1 MHILAKCSR
10 TVRAVSTCIFCSWD
24 NINHTCSPI
33 VSNWSVFSAAQRKVN
48 LLLLTKR
55 LCDKT
60 NRPIKAEENC
70 FLYSSTVPVMLCTR
84 VNKHT
89 CFRLL
94 HKETQSSEWIHMVC
108 MHAFIY
114 EVKDGLSKSGKKTH
128 AISGSCSLLRSL
140 FRTSCRV
147 GRGDVGQRGR
157 RTTKSSWIPVTL
169 EQRRSSTGA
178 LGCIMMSLWFWLPRA
193 TTAHTR
199 PHNTQL
205 QLNQTAG
212 LPSRCELQLD
222 VQCSPILCPHVQ
234 LWED

>member
-1 MHILAKCSR
+1 MHILARCSR

-94 HKETQSSEWIHMVC
+94 HKETVLRVNTHGVYARFYLWGKRWPVQVWK
-108 MHAFIY
+108 
-114 EVKDGLSKSGKKTH
+114 KDPHYFWLLQPAECWDHYLEPAAESAEEMWVRGAGGRPSLH
-128 AISGSCSLLRSL
+128 ESLLPWN
-140 FRTSCRV
+140 
-147 GRGDVGQRGR
+147 RG
-157 RTTKSSWIPVTL
+157 
-169 EQRRSSTGA
+169 GA
-178 LGCIMMSLWFWLPRA
+178 AQAL
-193 TTAHTR
+193 
-199 PHNTQL
+199 
-205 QLNQTAG
+205 
-212 LPSRCELQLD
+212 
-222 VQCSPILCPHVQ
+222 
-234 LWED
+234 

>member
-1 MHILAKCSR
+1 MATVHILARCSR

-70 FLYSSTVPVMLCTR
+70 FLYSSTVPAMLCTR

-128 AISGSCSLLRSL
+128 AISGSCSLLSAE
-140 FRTSCRV
+140 
-147 GRGDVGQRGR
+147 
-157 RTTKSSWIPVTL
+157 I
-169 EQRRSSTGA
+169 
-178 LGCIMMSLWFWLPRA
+178 I
-193 TTAHTR
+193 
-199 PHNTQL
+199 
-205 QLNQTAG
+205 
-212 LPSRCELQLD
+212 
-222 VQCSPILCPHVQ
+222 I
-234 LWED
+234 